1 MASDF
6 KILLHRNSDN
16 LNLKLAGHF
25 DATAAQKLFTFIK
38 THGEGACNIFIHTS
52 NINQIHPT
60 GPDIFRS
67 ALYGL
72 NNYFF
77 AKLIFT
83 PLEMPRAETR
93 RKLKNFNTFSHWV
106 NPIRK
111 FSNGM
116 NASCEILLTGF
127 TGKDATTIA
136 PKNSQIL

>member
-6 KILLHRNSDN
+6 KILMHRNTDN
-16 LNLKLAGHF
+16 LHLKLAGHF
-25 DATAAQKLFTFIK
+25 YAAAAQKLFTFRK
-38 THGEGACNIFIHTS
+38 AHGEVACSIFIHTS
-52 NINQIHPT
+52 NIKQIHPT

-83 PLEMPRAETR
+83 
-93 RKLKNFNTFSHWV
+93 
-106 NPIRK
+106 
-111 FSNGM
+111 
-116 NASCEILLTGF
+116 
-127 TGKDATTIA
+127 GKDAATIA